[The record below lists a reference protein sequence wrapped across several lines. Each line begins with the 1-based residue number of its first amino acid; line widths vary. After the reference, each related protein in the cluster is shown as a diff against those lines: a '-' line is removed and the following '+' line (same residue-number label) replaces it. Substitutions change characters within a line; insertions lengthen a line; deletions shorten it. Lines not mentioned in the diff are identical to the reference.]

1 MEKTWQVK
9 ELEIRE
15 EIAQA
20 IEALEINSLAT
31 TVDNGLGIKMRA
43 AKIARGIE

>member
-9 ELEIRE
+9 EIEIRE

-20 IEALEINSLAT
+20 IEALDINSSAT
-31 TVDNGLGIKMRA
+31 TVDNGLGIRMRA
-43 AKIARGIE
+43 AKVARGIQ